1 MIGKILNW
9 FGTDGLA
16 HVLVSL
22 VLCAVLAVF
31 LPWWA
36 AMIITL
42 AVGVAKE
49 FVWDLWLKRGTCDLK
64 DIVCDIAGTLLGIT
78 IVLPYIIIH

>member
-1 MIGKILNW
+1 MMGKILAW

-22 VLCAVLAVF
+22 VLCAVLAAF

-36 AMIITL
+36 AVIITL

>member
-64 DIVCDIAGTLLGIT
+64 DVLYDAIGIILSVVILFLLI
-78 IVLPYIIIH
+78 PQ

>member
-36 AMIITL
+36 AVIITL

-64 DIVCDIAGTLLGIT
+64 DVLCDVMGILLGVF
-78 IVLPYIIIH
+78 IVLL

>member
-9 FGTDGLA
+9 FGVDGLA
-16 HVLVSL
+16 HILVSL
-22 VLCAVLAVF
+22 ILCAVLAAF

-36 AMIITL
+36 AVLITL

-64 DIVCDIAGTLLGIT
+64 DVLCDVMGILLGAF
-78 IVLPYIIIH
+78 IVLL